1 MHPNPSFRNTS
12 DAHSWKLV
20 SQISFGTL
28 IQSTSGVPA
37 ISHVPFLLSTC
48 RSFIELH
55 LVRSNPMAFV
65 DVGES
70 VSTTLI
76 VNGPDGYIS
85 PDWYGIDEQV
95 PTWNYVAV
103 HLTGQLVRLAD
114 DELQPLLT
122 RLSNHF
128 ESQLHPKPIWTM
140 EKMSNDTKT
149 KMMRQILPF
158 KFEISELHS
167 TWKLGQ
173 NKPEQAR
180 LDAAGVLADHVPA
193 LAKLM
198 KDLPE

>member
-1 MHPNPSFRNTS
+1 MHPSPSFRNTS
-12 DAHSWKLV
+12 DAHSWELV
-20 SQISFGTL
+20 SKTSFGTL
-28 IQSTSGVPA
+28 VQSTSGLPV
-37 ISHVPFLLSTC
+37 ISHVPFLLSAC
-48 RSFIELH
+48 QSYIELH
-55 LVRSNPMAFV
+55 LVRSSSMARV
-65 DVGES
+65 DVREE
-70 VSTTLI
+70 VPTTLI

-85 PDWYGIDEQV
+85 PDWYGIDDQV

-103 HLTGQLVRLAD
+103 HLTGQLVQLD
-114 DELQPLLT
+114 DDALEPLLA
-122 RLSNHF
+122 RLSDQF

-140 EKMSNDTKT
+140 EKMTDDVKK

-158 KFEISELHS
+158 KFEIFELHS

-180 LDAAGVLADHVPA
+180 LGAADVLADYVPE

>member
-12 DAHSWKLV
+12 GGHSWELV
-20 SQISFGTL
+20 SQTSFGTL
-28 IQSTSGVPA
+28 VQSTSGLPVV
-37 ISHVPFLLSTC
+37 SHVPFLLSTC
-48 RSFIELH
+48 RSYIELH
-55 LVRSNPMAFV
+55 LVRSNPMARV
-65 DVGES
+65 DVGEA
-70 VSTTLI
+70 VPTTLI

-85 PDWYGIDEQV
+85 PDWYGIDDQV

-114 DELQPLLT
+114 DALEPLLA
-122 RLSNHF
+122 RLSDQF
-128 ESQLHPKPIWTM
+128 ETKLHPKPTWTM
-140 EKMSNDTKT
+140 EKMTDDVKT

-180 LDAAGVLADHVPA
+180 LGAAKALADHVPE

-198 KDLPE
+198 KDLPQ

>member
-12 DAHSWKLV
+12 DGHGWELV
-20 SQISFGTL
+20 SQTSFGTL
-28 IQSTSGVPA
+28 VQSTSGLPL
-37 ISHVPFLLSTC
+37 ISHVPFLLSAC
-48 RSFIELH
+48 QSYIELH
-55 LVRSNPMAFV
+55 LVRSNPMARV
-65 DVGES
+65 EVGEA
-70 VSTTLI
+70 VPTTLI

-85 PDWYGIDEQV
+85 PDWYRIDDQV

-103 HLTGQLVRLAD
+103 HLTGQLVRLED
-114 DELQPLLT
+114 DALEPLLA
-122 RLSNHF
+122 RLSDHF

-140 EKMSNDTKT
+140 EKMTDDVKM

-158 KFEISELHS
+158 KFETFELHS

-180 LDAAGVLADHVPA
+180 LDAADTLVDHVPA

-198 KDLPE
+198 KDLPQ

>member
-12 DAHSWKLV
+12 DTHSWELV
-20 SQISFGTL
+20 TQTSFGTL
-28 IQSTSGVPA
+28 VQSTSNMPVV
-37 ISHVPFLLSTC
+37 SHVPFLLSAC
-48 RSFIELH
+48 KSYIDLH
-55 LVRSNPMAFV
+55 LVRSNPMARV
-65 DVGES
+65 DVGEAI
-70 VSTTLI
+70 STTLI

-85 PDWYGIDEQV
+85 PDWYGIDDQV

-114 DELQPLLT
+114 DALEPLLA
-122 RLSNHF
+122 RLSEHF
-128 ESQLHPKPIWTM
+128 ESKLHPKPIWKM
-140 EKMSNDTKT
+140 EKMTDGVKM

-173 NKPEQAR
+173 NKPEHAR
-180 LDAAGVLADHVPA
+180 LDAADALTDHVPT

-198 KDLPE
+198 KDLPQ

>member
-12 DAHSWKLV
+12 DGHGWELV
-20 SQISFGTL
+20 SQTSFGTL
-28 IQSTSGVPA
+28 VQSTSGLPL
-37 ISHVPFLLSTC
+37 ISHVPFLLSAC
-48 RSFIELH
+48 QSYIELH
-55 LVRSNPMAFV
+55 LVRSNSIARV
-65 DVGES
+65 EVGEA
-70 VSTTLI
+70 VPTTMI

-85 PDWYGIDEQV
+85 PDWYRIDDQV

-103 HLTGQLVRLAD
+103 HLTGQLVRLED
-114 DELQPLLT
+114 DALEPLLA
-122 RLSNHF
+122 RLSDHF

-140 EKMSNDTKT
+140 EKMTDDVKK

-173 NKPEQAR
+173 NKPEKAR
-180 LDAAGVLADHVPA
+180 LDAADALAHHVPA

-198 KDLPE
+198 KDLPQ

>member
-12 DAHSWKLV
+12 DGYSWELV
-20 SQISFGTL
+20 SQTSFGTL
-28 IQSTSGVPA
+28 VQSTSGLPV
-37 ISHVPFLLSTC
+37 ISHVPFLLSAC
-48 RSFIELH
+48 RSYIELH
-55 LVRSNPMAFV
+55 LVRSNPMARV
-65 DVGES
+65 DVGEA
-70 VSTTLI
+70 VPTKLI

-85 PDWYGIDEQV
+85 PDWYGIDDQV

-114 DELQPLLT
+114 DALEPLLA
-122 RLSNHF
+122 RLSDQF
-128 ESQLHPKPIWTM
+128 ESKLHPKPNWTM
-140 EKMSNDTKT
+140 EKMTDDVKT

-167 TWKLGQ
+167 TSKLGQ

-180 LDAAGVLADHVPA
+180 LGAAKALADHVPA

-198 KDLPE
+198 KDLPQ